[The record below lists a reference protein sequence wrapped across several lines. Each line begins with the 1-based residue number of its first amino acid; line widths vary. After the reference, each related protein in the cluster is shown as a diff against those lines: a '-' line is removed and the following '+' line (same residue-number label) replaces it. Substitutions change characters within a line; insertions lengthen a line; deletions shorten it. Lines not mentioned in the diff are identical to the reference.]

1 MRDDGLPLSGVQ
13 QVFRVTH
20 RPQATPQGKVTPEGL
35 YGFASLSLE
44 QASPQRLLQWHRG
57 PWTVENRN
65 HLPRDVSLG
74 EGRSRIR
81 TGHGPAN
88 RATLNSLT
96 LAFLVWSRR
105 GPTVPLAQSHFCAC
119 RHEALKALQAKQ

>member
-88 RATLNSLT
+88 HAALNNLV
-96 LAFLVWSRR
+96 LALLLRSAR
-105 GPTVPLAQSHFCAC
+105 GATVPPAQSHFCAR
-119 RHEALKALQAKQ
+119 RHEALEALQAEP